1 MLGGN
6 TILAKSQHT
15 IFTRTSR
22 LLHFLFFPQLG
33 ASCQISGNSD
43 GPILRS
49 LKKIPLFGY
58 GGPTLHTPANGSLPG
73 RQRQKIRQ
81 DTQETMVVATQWR
94 ERYQLPGGAFGT
106 LRMLIHVNL
115 VPFWA
120 PFVNILHVTITCSTL
135 TKKTIQWLPY
145 DLKGTYSPPSGHRCS
160 FELLCIPRNTGDND
174 SKKSKPHIE
183 FNAYW
188 TVVSQCLVKLV

>member
-73 RQRQKIRQ
+73 RQRQRIRQ
-81 DTQETMVVATQWR
+81 DTQETMVVATQGDGPNCR
-94 ERYQLPGGAFGT
+94 AKGRPLGCFNTIA
-106 LRMLIHVNL
+106 
-115 VPFWA
+115 
-120 PFVNILHVTITCSTL
+120 LH
-135 TKKTIQWLPY
+135 
-145 DLKGTYSPPSGHRCS
+145 
-160 FELLCIPRNTGDND
+160 
-174 SKKSKPHIE
+174 
-183 FNAYW
+183 
-188 TVVSQCLVKLV
+188 